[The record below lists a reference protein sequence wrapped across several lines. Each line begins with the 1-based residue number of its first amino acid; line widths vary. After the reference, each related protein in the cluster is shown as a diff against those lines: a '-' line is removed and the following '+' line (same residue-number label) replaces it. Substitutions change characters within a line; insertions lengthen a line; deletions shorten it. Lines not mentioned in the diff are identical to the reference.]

1 MANVETLRRIALSLD
16 GTTERPHFDR
26 IAFRVARN
34 YATLAPDGLSANFRF
49 LPDEQAFKC
58 MLLPAV
64 FSPVPNAWGKQGW
77 TQGLLEPMTEVDLK
91 DALETAWRHALP
103 KRRHR

>member
-1 MANVETLRRIALSLD
+1 MANGETLRRIALSLD

-58 MLLPAV
+58 MLLPTV
-64 FSPVPNAWGKQGW
+64 FSPVPNAWGKQG
-77 TQGLLEPMTEVDLK
+77 
-91 DALETAWRHALP
+91 
-103 KRRHR
+103 